1 LRLPEKFTRPK
12 TPGGEAVVAVYRGS
26 YDRLN
31 EAYKAIEKWTVENS
45 RETAGLGWE
54 IYGDPKP
61 KPADTETTV
70 VQLLDKARGGA

>member
-1 LRLPEKFTRPK
+1 M
-12 TPGGEAVVAVYRGS
+12 
-26 YDRLN
+26 N
-31 EAYKAIEKWTVENS
+31 EAYKTIEKWTVENS